1 MTPLSV
7 TIITL
12 NEEARLPRCLASLTS
27 IADEIVVVDSGSTD
41 RTIEIAQAAG
51 ARVMHNPW
59 SGYGPQKRFAERAAT
74 HDFILNID
82 ADEWLTPG
90 AIAEIADLKARDFA
104 GHHFFRFRL
113 PHVYPGA
120 DRPRLFADAHVYI
133 RLYDRRRGGFPESL
147 VFDEVTTTEPVREM
161 AGPIWHQSVR
171 DLASFAKK
179 EERYFALQTVEIKA
193 TPKRRLK
200 WALRLPFEYPFQF
213 LKYYF
218 GRRHVTGGLFGLQF
232 SHVMAS
238 ARWKRL
244 VMLLRGR
251 RDAGA
256 KAAGLKT

>member
-12 NEEARLPRCLASLTS
+12 NEEARLPRCLASIAT
-27 IADEIVVVDSGSTD
+27 IADDIVVVDSGSTD
-41 RTIEIAQAAG
+41 RTVEIAANAG
-51 ARVMHNPW
+51 ARVIHNPW
-59 SGYGPQKRFAERAAT
+59 PGYGPQKRFAERAAT
-74 HDFILNID
+74 HDFVLNID
-82 ADEWLTPG
+82 ADEWLTPE
-90 AIAEIADLKARDFA
+90 AIAEIGALKAHDFE
-104 GHHFFRFRL
+104 GMHFFRFRL
-113 PHVYPGA
+113 PHVYPGH
-120 DRPRLFADAHVYI
+120 DHPRPFADAHVYI

-147 VFDEVTTTEPVREM
+147 VFDEVTTTEPVRM
-161 AGPIWHQSVR
+161 MRGAIWHQSVR

-179 EERYFALQTVEIKA
+179 EARYFALQTVEIRA

-218 GRRHVTGGLFGLQF
+218 GRRHVTGGLFGLKF
-232 SHVMAS
+232 SHVMAA

-251 RDAGA
+251 REDGA